1 MKIIIIHDIVRLVRL
16 NNDED
21 AAGAEL
27 ALSIA
32 NVRMDTILERKTY
45 AGQGVVLSY
54 LYTWN
59 KSVYT
64 CSFKGGRAK
73 RFKTRH
79 QTAQI
84 TLMCMAGTQHRNRI
98 FNCILFSVVRQC
110 RISL

>member
-27 ALSIA
+27 ALTIA

-54 LYTWN
+54 LYTSN

-64 CSFKGGRAK
+64 FKGGRAK

-84 TLMCMAGTQHRNRI
+84 TLICMAGTQHRNRI